1 MLAAAAGGGALAA
14 ALAYELPALAVK
26 SDALAARWDV
36 RRRLGAAAGA
46 GVALTFDDG
55 PHAQGTPAVLELLRA
70 AGAHATF
77 FLVGEQV
84 VRRPAVAAEI
94 AAAGHEIALHCDRH
108 RNLMRLTPGQ
118 MRDDLERATDR
129 IAEASGR
136 VPVLYRPPYG
146 LLTTPALRFARAA
159 RSTAPWRSA
168 TSRARGRSRAASRAR
183 GRVRT
188 AAPAW

>member
-1 MLAAAAGGGALAA
+1 MLAAAAAGGALAA

-118 MRDDLERATDR
+118 MLDDLERATDR

-146 LLTTPALRFARAA
+146 LLTTPALRFARARAHETLLWSAHGRDWSRIATA
-159 RSTAPWRSA
+159 RTI
-168 TSRARGRSRAASRAR
+168 ARRL
-183 GRVRT
+183 RT